1 MNWTAQEEKA
11 LSRKRVSGHKPVDL
25 DKFVAWAVANVDRF
39 LSIGGLILA
48 LAVLAYVL
56 TGVMNDRFYSMELGK
71 VAYAEAFREDLRD
84 FCEQAIKDHK
94 GKEMPSSIKETC
106 GL

>member
-48 LAVLAYVL
+48 LAVL
-56 TGVMNDRFYSMELGK
+56 RIS
-71 VAYAEAFREDLRD
+71 
-84 FCEQAIKDHK
+84 
-94 GKEMPSSIKETC
+94 
-106 GL
+106 